1 MLSDTDPKA
10 DFAGIGDA
18 NTCPH
23 SNLDTYI
30 GSVHFTRGSSASE
43 GIDHESSDSETGY
56 SEERYDVEGS

>member
-10 DFAGIGDA
+10 DWAGVGDA

-30 GSVHFTRGSSASE
+30 GTVHFTRESSASE
-43 GIDHESSDSETGY
+43 GIDHESPDWETGS
-56 SEERYDVEGS
+56 SEEGYDVGEC